1 MVTFDVV
8 MAHLFTISHCDVDPN
23 NFVFHENRNFY
34 ETSLLVM
41 SILIIFFLNFLCQI
55 LTLKSRWCYNMTKM
69 RDFSGIGRPIDPG
82 PSANERRLKNKLPE
96 AFRRA
101 L

>member
-41 SILIIFFLNFLCQI
+41 SILIIFFSLNFGVKCFSYRDKWFLC
-55 LTLKSRWCYNMTKM
+55 
-69 RDFSGIGRPIDPG
+69 
-82 PSANERRLKNKLPE
+82 KLVYKI
-96 AFRRA
+96 ATWDATMFGTNGHI
-101 L
+101 